1 MPGGWK
7 TPQPYQP
14 YRAERVNSERVSA
27 IVTRSFA
34 LRVQTP
40 TSTRPLTI
48 TICQTGGHRPDA
60 YDYHLSGRAAGV
72 PLRCAADRQRRSRF
86 AAIAAPAARTAVR
99 ARNHATWL
107 AGCGAATLR
116 ALRLHIISARHV
128 CPSRVPVTCARLAPP
143 SASHV
148 CPSCASDY
156 NEPARPQRYSTIEHH
171 GGARQRYATATKVA
185 LRDQGSTS
193 PQMPLSCT
201 FGPNVAPLSGA
212 GPRSARR
219 SLITRF
225 DHEV

>member
-1 MPGGWK
+1 M
-7 TPQPYQP
+7 
-14 YRAERVNSERVSA
+14 R
-27 IVTRSFA
+27 
-34 LRVQTP
+34 
-40 TSTRPLTI
+40 
-48 TICQTGGHRPDA
+48 
-60 YDYHLSGRAAGV
+60 
-72 PLRCAADRQRRSRF
+72 RRSSASLALCSDR
-86 AAIAAPAARTAVR
+86 RTRCSHCRPR
-99 ARNHATWL
+99 AK
-107 AGCGAATLR
+107 
-116 ALRLHIISARHV
+116 SRHV
-128 CPSRVPVTCARLAPP
+128 ARRLRRSHAESPSPAHHICPSRVPVTCARLAPP